1 MLGRSRLRG
10 SKGVPAA
17 WDAKAT
23 AWAAAAD
30 GKVRLLEVSLYA
42 KGPRKGDVCPDVA
55 FHEEMPK
62 IPSRYTWNNTPHP
75 CVHGPW
81 SRKSRQTKWINT
93 LVEKINLQKNQKQ
106 KEKLSFP
113 GGSQSNPDGTM

>member
-1 MLGRSRLRG
+1 MPSAA
-10 SKGVPAA
+10 KGAA
-17 WDAKAT
+17 SPWFEVRAQNLLMV
-23 AWAAAAD
+23 
-30 GKVRLLEVSLYA
+30 KVRLLEVSLYA
-42 KGPRKGDVCPDVA
+42 RGPRKGDVCRVVA

-75 CVHGPW
+75 CVHEPW
-81 SRKSRQTKWINT
+81 SRKSHQTKLINT
-93 LVEKINLQKNQKQ
+93 HIVVEKINLQKNQ

>member
-42 KGPRKGDVCPDVA
+42 RGPRKGDVCRDVA
-55 FHEEMPK
+55 FP
-62 IPSRYTWNNTPHP
+62 RGNA
-75 CVHGPW
+75 
-81 SRKSRQTKWINT
+81 
-93 LVEKINLQKNQKQ
+93 
-106 KEKLSFP
+106 
-113 GGSQSNPDGTM
+113 